1 MLERL
6 QYVKQRFDEISDLII
21 QPDVI
26 SDQKRYVSLNQE
38 YKGLRDLMEKREEL
52 INITGNIEEANEII
66 ADGSDAEMVEM
77 AKMQLD
83 EAKDRLPELE
93 EEIKFMLIPKD
104 PEDAKNV
111 MVEIRAGTG
120 GDEASIFAGD
130 LYRMYTKYCENK
142 GWRTSTVDM
151 NEGTSGGFKEV
162 IFEVTG
168 EDVYGTLK
176 FEAGVHRVQRV
187 PQTETQGRVHTSAAT
202 VMVLPEAE
210 EFDVQ
215 IDMNDVRVDF
225 FCSSGPGGHSV
236 NTTKSSVRLTHI
248 PTGLVAQC
256 QDQKS
261 QHKNKDKAFTVLRSR
276 LYEQELAKKEAED
289 ATKRTSQVSSGDRSA
304 KIRTYNY
311 AQGRVTDH
319 RIGLTLYDL
328 GNIMNGDIQKI
339 VSELQL
345 VSNTEK
351 LKESE
356 VF

>member
-1 MLERL
+1 MLDRL
-6 QYVKQRFDEISDLII
+6 MIIKQRFDEVSDLII

-26 SDQKRYVSLNQE
+26 SDQKRYVQLNKE
-38 YKGLRDLMEKREEL
+38 YKDLKALAEKREEYL
-52 INITGNIEEANEII
+52 KLAGNMTEANEII

-77 AKMQLD
+77 AKMELD
-83 EAKDRLPELE
+83 EAKQRLPQLE
-93 EEIKFMLIPKD
+93 EEIKFLLIPKD
-104 PEDAKNV
+104 AEDAKNV

-130 LYRMYTKYCENK
+130 LFRMYTKYCEDK
-142 GWRTSTVDM
+142 GWRTSVVDM

-168 EDVYGTLK
+168 DDVYGTLK

-225 FCSSGPGGHSV
+225 FCSSGPGGQSV
-236 NTTKSSVRLTHI
+236 NTTKSAVRMTHV

-256 QDQKS
+256 QDEKS
-261 QHKNKDKAFTVLRSR
+261 QHKNKDKALQVLRSR
-276 LYEQELAKKEAED
+276 LYEMELAKKQEID
-289 ATKRTSQVSSGDRSA
+289 AAKRTSQVSSGDRSA

-311 AQGRVTDH
+311 SQGRITDH
-319 RIGLTLYDL
+319 RIGLSMFDL
-328 GNIMNGDIQKI
+328 DGFMNGNIHKMID
-339 VSELQL
+339 ELQL
-345 VSNTEK
+345 VNNTEK

-356 VF
+356 Y